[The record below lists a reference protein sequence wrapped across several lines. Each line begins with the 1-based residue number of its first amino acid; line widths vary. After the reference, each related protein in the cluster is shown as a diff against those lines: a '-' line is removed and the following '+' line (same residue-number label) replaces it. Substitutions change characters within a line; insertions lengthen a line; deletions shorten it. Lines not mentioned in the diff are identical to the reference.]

1 MNKTFYDHG
10 IDTKGKISGQVKIP
24 CPKCSHTR
32 KKKYDPCLSVN
43 IDDEVWNK
51 VVKKLRK
58 RQHKERNAL
67 RLKRKVS
74 NNKIISRRKKHK
86 QKNFA
91 IASTHSI

>member
-1 MNKTFYDHG
+1 MFITIFEPSQFKG
-10 IDTKGKISGQVKIP
+10 LLVARELLEGKIG
-24 CPKCSHTR
+24 
-32 KKKYDPCLSVN
+32 KK

-58 RQHKERNAL
+58 QQHKERNAL